1 MLKKKGIIIIILIL
15 VIISFFKSA
24 AQNPTQES
32 GEIFRDDVIPRID
45 ILLPTDS
52 LDYILDDANAQSNY
66 HFNATFIF
74 DNGTIRDT
82 LNDVGF
88 RLRGNTSRTADKNSF
103 KISFNTYAPGRDYY
117 GLEKMNIN
125 GEHNDPSIIRSKL
138 GWDIAAQIGLPASRC
153 NHVRLYVNEEYFGL
167 FIHVEHVD
175 EEFVDLRF
183 GNKDGNLYKCLY
195 PADLHYL
202 GSNPDDYKLE
212 VFGRQVYQ
220 LKTNTDANDY
230 SKLAH
235 FIDVLNNTP
244 TSDLACE
251 LEQVFNVN
259 QYLKYIVFDVLTSN
273 WDGPIFNKNNFYLYE
288 NPENGLVEYIP
299 YDIDNTF
306 GIDWFNVDW
315 ANRNIYSWS
324 PSSEYRPIYE
334 KLMEVPEY
342 KNRYTYYL
350 RNIVMDIFNE
360 SNLNPHID
368 SLKSKMDPWRMDDPL
383 ASLDYGYDF
392 DDYENSFTQSLSGHV
407 KYGIKEYILERY
419 YAAISQWDQQ
429 NIQAIIT
436 QIENNLPN
444 LNQDIVII
452 AKVEDDDDLANVE
465 VHYQLDGQPNIEII
479 EMFDDGLHH
488 DEEANDGIFGVIIP
502 PIGSGGALNYFVKVV
517 DDAGLENRAPKCV
530 DKTIFIGNSDLPL
543 YVNEIMAS
551 NNNTF
556 TDDAGEYDDWIEIF
570 NGGADPIYLGD
581 KYLSDN
587 QTSPDKWQLPDVSIQ
602 PGEFLI
608 FWADNDEVQGAN
620 HTNFKLS
627 AGGEF
632 VGIFD
637 AASNDFALIDGYE
650 FGEVEADQ
658 SLARLPNGTGA
669 FQIAESTPAA
679 SNMALGVDFFT
690 KKLEVNIFPNPVH
703 EVLNIVLENENS
715 NSWNLEILDQ
725 LGRVVFEENN
735 LEGEFY
741 TFSFLEKNWNAGTY
755 FLKIE
760 MESGI
765 FWTGRVLLF

>member
-1 MLKKKGIIIIILIL
+1 MFKFQIKFVFLAFTLITY
-15 VIISFFKSA
+15 VNCFS
-24 AQNPTQES
+24 QNLLPEA
-32 GEIFRDDVIPRID
+32 GEIFRDDIIPRID
-45 ILLPTDS
+45 ILLPADS

-66 HFNATFIF
+66 HFHATFIF

-82 LNDVGF
+82 LNDIGF

-103 KISFNTYAPGRDYY
+103 KISFNTYAPGRNYY

-138 GWDIAAQIGLPASRC
+138 GWDMATQIGLPASRC
-153 NHVRLYVNEEYFGL
+153 NHVRLYVNNEYFGL

-183 GNKDGNLYKCLY
+183 GSKDGNLYKCLY

-202 GSNPDDYKLE
+202 GSDPDEYKLV

-220 LKTNTDANDY
+220 LKTNTNENDY

-244 TSDLACE
+244 TDDLACE

-259 QYLKYIVFDVLTSN
+259 QYLKYIVFDILTSN

-288 NPENGLVEYIP
+288 NPKNGLVEYIP

-315 ANRNIYSWS
+315 ANRNIYAWS

-360 SNLNPHID
+360 NNLNPHID

-383 ASLDYGYDF
+383 AGLDYGYDF

-429 NIQAIIT
+429 NIEPIIT
-436 QIENNLPN
+436 QVENNFPN
-444 LNQDIVII
+444 LNQDIAIM
-452 AKVEDDDDLANVE
+452 ARVEDDNDLASVE
-465 VHYQLDGQPNIEII
+465 VHYQFDGQPTIEII
-479 EMFDDGLHH
+479 EMFDDGLHN
-488 DEEANDGIFGVIIP
+488 DEEANDGIYGVIIP
-502 PIGSGGALNYFVKVV
+502 PIGSGGELDYFVKVV
-517 DDAGLENRAPKCV
+517 DAIGLENRAPKCV
-530 DKTIFIGNSDLPL
+530 NQTIFIGNSDLPL

-556 TDDAGEYDDWIEIF
+556 TDDAGEYDDWVEIY

-587 QTSPDKWQLPDVSIQ
+587 QNSPDKWQLPDLSIQ

-608 FWADNDEVQGAN
+608 FWADNDEVQGSN

-637 AASNDFALIDGYE
+637 AASNNFSMIDGYE
-650 FGEVEADQ
+650 FGEVETDQ
-658 SLARLPNGTGA
+658 SLARLPNGTGT
-669 FQIAESTPAA
+669 FQIAEPTPAA
-679 SNMALGVDFFT
+679 SNMALEVDFFT
-690 KKLEVNIFPNPVH
+690 KKLEVNVFPNPIHDV
-703 EVLNIVLENENS
+703 VNIVLENEN
-715 NSWNLEILDQ
+715 NYSWNVEIIDQ
-725 LGRVVFEENN
+725 LGRVIFEEND
-735 LEGEFY
+735 LEGEYY
-741 TFSFLEKNWNAGTY
+741 TFSFLEKNWNVGIY

-760 MESGI
+760 MENGESWSGKVS
-765 FWTGRVLLF
+765 FF

>member
-1 MLKKKGIIIIILIL
+1 MLKVQSFIVFLIIISS
-15 VIISFFKSA
+15 VKSV
-24 AQNPTQES
+24 AQNPEPGQ
-32 GEIFRDDVIPRID
+32 IFRDDVIPRID
-45 ILLPTDS
+45 IFLPSDS

-66 HFNATFIF
+66 HFHVMFIF

-103 KISFNTYAPGRDYY
+103 KISFNTYVPGRDYY

-138 GWDIAAQIGLPASRC
+138 GWDIAAQMELTASRC
-153 NHVRLYVNEEYFGL
+153 NHVRLYINEEYFGL
-167 FIHVEHVD
+167 FIHVEHID
-175 EEFVDLRF
+175 EEFVDVRF
-183 GNKDGNLYKCLY
+183 GSKDGNLYKCLY

-202 GSNPDDYKLE
+202 GNDPDAYKLV

-220 LKTNTDANDY
+220 LKTNTNENDY

-244 TSDLACE
+244 ADDLACE

-259 QYLKYIVFDVLTSN
+259 QYLKYIVFDILTSN

-306 GIDWFNVDW
+306 GIDWFGVDW

-342 KNRYTYYL
+342 KKRFTYFL
-350 RNIVMDIFNE
+350 RNTVMDIFNE
-360 SNLNPHID
+360 DNLNPHID

-383 ASLDYGYDF
+383 AGLDYGYDF

-429 NIQAIIT
+429 NIEPIIT
-436 QIENNLPN
+436 QVENNFPN
-444 LNQDIVII
+444 LNQDIVIT
-452 AKVEDDDDLANVE
+452 ARVEDDDDLANVE
-465 VHYQLDGQPNIEII
+465 LHYQLVGQPNIEIVP
-479 EMFDDGLHH
+479 MFDDGMHN
-488 DEEANDGIFGVIIP
+488 DEAANDGIFGAIIP
-502 PIGSGGALNYFVKVV
+502 PLGSGGELNYFVKVV
-517 DDAGLENRAPKCV
+517 DAVGMENRAPKCV
-530 DKTIFIGNSDLPL
+530 DKMIYIGNSDWPL
-543 YVNEIMAS
+543 FVNEIMAN

-556 TDDAGEYDDWIEIF
+556 TDDAGEYDDWIEIY
-570 NGGADPIYLGD
+570 NGGTDPIYLGN

-587 QTSPDKWQLPDVSIQ
+587 QNSPDKWQLPDVDIQ

-608 FWADNDEVQGAN
+608 FWADKDEDQGSN

-627 AGGEF
+627 SGGEF

-637 AASNDFALIDGYE
+637 EASNNFALIDGYE
-650 FGEVEADQ
+650 FGAVEADQ
-658 SLARLPNGTGA
+658 ALARLPNGTGA
-669 FQIAESTPAA
+669 FQIAEPTPGG
-679 SNMALGVDFFT
+679 SNMALGVDSFA
-690 KKLEVNIFPNPVH
+690 KKLKVNVFPNPSYDAV
-703 EVLNIVLENENS
+703 NIVLENENNYS
-715 NSWNLEILDQ
+715 YDVEILDQ
-725 LGRVVFEENN
+725 LGRIIFEKNN
-735 LEGEFY
+735 LEGEFF
-741 TFSFLEKNWNAGTY
+741 TFSFLEKNYNAGIY

-760 MESGI
+760 MENGD
-765 FWTGRVLLF
+765 FWTGKVLFH